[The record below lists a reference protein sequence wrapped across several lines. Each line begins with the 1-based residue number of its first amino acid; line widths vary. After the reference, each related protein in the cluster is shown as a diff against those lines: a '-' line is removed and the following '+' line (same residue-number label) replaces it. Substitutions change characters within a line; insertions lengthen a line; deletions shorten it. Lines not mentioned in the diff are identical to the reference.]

1 MSPNFSSTAYIY
13 LYICI
18 VYTLFCSF
26 LCLADHCMFFYFQPF
41 PPPTSRAKTRRSSSQ
56 ESLRGTGAKRVGWG
70 CHHWPTWQHQLNP
83 CLAHLQWYELSP
95 GASKTCGKIKNH
107 WVFFHVFCWMNLIY
121 QLSSSWNSPTF
132 WGQFLLAKNTWILW
146 GGVRGHSEWVRYTE
160 TWNTLVK
167 RKDEDIWRSP

>member
-13 LYICI
+13 LYIWHMCI
-18 VYTLFCSF
+18 LYTFLLISVPCWSFFFFFFIENCLFQ
-26 LCLADHCMFFYFQPF
+26 AI

-107 WVFFHVFCWMNLIY
+107 WVFFHVVSRWIWFTNSQVLET
-121 QLSSSWNSPTF
+121 LRHFGDNSS
-132 WGQFLLAKNTWILW
+132 
-146 GGVRGHSEWVRYTE
+146 
-160 TWNTLVK
+160 
-167 RKDEDIWRSP
+167 

>member
-13 LYICI
+13 LYIG
-18 VYTLFCSF
+18 VVNTLFCSF
-26 LCLADHCMFFYFQPF
+26 LCLADHCIFFYFQPF
-41 PPPTSRAKTRRSSSQ
+41 HPTSRAKTRRSSSQ

-107 WVFFHVFCWMNLIY
+107 WVFSMLFLDESGLPTLKFLK
-121 QLSSSWNSPTF
+121 LSDVL
-132 WGQFLLAKNTWILW
+132 GRFLLAKNSWILW
-146 GGVRGHSEWVRYTE
+146 GGVRGRSEWVRYTE

-167 RKDEDIWRSP
+167 RKDEDIWRTS

>member
-1 MSPNFSSTAYIY
+1 MYTSCKHINKDVAEFFIY
-13 LYICI
+13 CLHISIHMYSI
-18 VYTLFCSF
+18 YTFLLISVPCWSLHVFLFP
-26 LCLADHCMFFYFQPF
+26 AI

-95 GASKTCGKIKNH
+95 GASMRHAGRFQKPLGFFPCFLASKTCGKIPKTTGF
-107 WVFFHVFCWMNLIY
+107 FFHVFCWMNLVY

-132 WGQFLLAKNTWILW
+132 WDD
-146 GGVRGHSEWVRYTE
+146 S
-160 TWNTLVK
+160 
-167 RKDEDIWRSP
+167 S